1 DLVEGDMLFPAEFAN
16 SIRGVAARGS
26 SVPWTKGIVPYEILP
41 GYASTQQAF
50 IIATMQKM
58 ERLIAVNNYKCIQFR
73 PRIASDIYYIT
84 IVNGQGCASYVGQNT
99 GVTMAR
105 TVTLQHPGCIGEAHI
120 MHELL
125 HALGFY
131 HEQSRPDRDDY
142 VRINYANIQYGMIN
156 NFDKYTNTAVDTQ
169 NTPYDYKSVMHYEKN
184 TFSVNGLPTIE
195 PLVSNVSIG
204 QRDNMSLI
212 DIQEVR
218 LFYNCSAIGTT
229 LPPIPTTT
237 TRSYY
242 YRERYSVIVPVT
254 DSYVFTSV
262 SSIDT
267 YGQFYS
273 QTNPSDTYYYVI
285 AYDDD
290 SGENKQF
297 KIQMY
302 LQADIQYLLIVTTS
316 YPHTIGS
323 YTLVAS
329 GLYNASIQLIPDNAD
344 SLGINANKPD
354 LMLIFF
360 LIYMII

>member
-1 DLVEGDMLFPAEFAN
+1 MLSTRNNLYENPDLVEGDMLFPAEFAN

-229 LPPIPTTT
+229 LPPISTTT
-237 TRSYY
+237 TS
-242 YRERYSVIVPVT
+242 
-254 DSYVFTSV
+254 
-262 SSIDT
+262 
-267 YGQFYS
+267 
-273 QTNPSDTYYYVI
+273 
-285 AYDDD
+285 
-290 SGENKQF
+290 K
-297 KIQMY
+297 
-302 LQADIQYLLIVTTS
+302 
-316 YPHTIGS
+316 
-323 YTLVAS
+323 
-329 GLYNASIQLIPDNAD
+329 
-344 SLGINANKPD
+344 
-354 LMLIFF
+354 
-360 LIYMII
+360 